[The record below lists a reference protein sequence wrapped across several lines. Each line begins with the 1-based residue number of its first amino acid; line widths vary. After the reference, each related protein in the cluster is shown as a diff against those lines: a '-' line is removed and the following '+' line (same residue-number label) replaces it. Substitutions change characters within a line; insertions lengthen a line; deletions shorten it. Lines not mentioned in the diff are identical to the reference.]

1 MKTTSLIELALEKV
15 LAEHEQSIL
24 EIFENAEDLQ
34 SIKVFEKDST
44 DTVSWDKIKK
54 KLGL

>member
-1 MKTTSLIELALEKV
+1 METTSLIELALEKALV
-15 LAEHEQSIL
+15 EHEQSIL

-44 DTVSWDKIKK
+44 DTVSCDKIKK
-54 KLGL
+54 ELGP

>member
-1 MKTTSLIELALEKV
+1 METTSLIELALEKALV
-15 LAEHEQSIL
+15 EHEQSIL

-44 DTVSWDKIKK
+44 DTVSCDKIKK
-54 KLGL
+54 ELGL

>member
-1 MKTTSLIELALEKV
+1 METTSLIELALEKALV
-15 LAEHEQSIL
+15 EHEQSIL

-34 SIKVFEKDST
+34 NIKVFKNDST

-54 KLGL
+54 ELGL

>member
-1 MKTTSLIELALEKV
+1 MKTTSLIELALEKALV
-15 LAEHEQSIL
+15 EHEQSIL

-34 SIKVFEKDST
+34 NIKVYEKDST

-54 KLGL
+54 ELGL

>member
-15 LAEHEQSIL
+15 LVEHEQSIL
-24 EIFENAEDLQ
+24 KIFENAEDLQ

-54 KLGL
+54 ELGL

>member
-1 MKTTSLIELALEKV
+1 METTSLIELALEKALV
-15 LAEHEQSIL
+15 EHEQSIL

-34 SIKVFEKDST
+34 NIKVFENDST

-54 KLGL
+54 ELGL

>member
-1 MKTTSLIELALEKV
+1 METISLIELALEKALV
-15 LAEHEQSIL
+15 EHEQSIL

-34 SIKVFEKDST
+34 NIKVFENDST

-54 KLGL
+54 ELGL

>member
-24 EIFENAEDLQ
+24 KIFENAEDLQ

-54 KLGL
+54 ELGL

>member
-1 MKTTSLIELALEKV
+1 MKTTSLIELALEKALV
-15 LAEHEQSIL
+15 EHEQSIL
-24 EIFENAEDLQ
+24 KIFENAEDLQ

-54 KLGL
+54 ELGL

>member
-1 MKTTSLIELALEKV
+1 MKTTSLIELALEKALV
-15 LAEHEQSIL
+15 EHEQSIL

-54 KLGL
+54 ELGL

>member
-1 MKTTSLIELALEKV
+1 METTSLIELALEKALV
-15 LAEHEQSIL
+15 EHEESIL

-54 KLGL
+54 ELGL

>member
-1 MKTTSLIELALEKV
+1 MKTTSLIELALEKALV
-15 LAEHEQSIL
+15 EHEQSIL

-34 SIKVFEKDST
+34 NIKVFKNDST

-54 KLGL
+54 ELGL

>member
-1 MKTTSLIELALEKV
+1 METTSLIELALEKTLV
-15 LAEHEQSIL
+15 EHEQSIL

-34 SIKVFEKDST
+34 NIKVFENDST

-54 KLGL
+54 ELGL

>member
-1 MKTTSLIELALEKV
+1 MKTTSLIELALEKALV
-15 LAEHEQSIL
+15 EHEQSIL

-34 SIKVFEKDST
+34 SIKVFENDST

-54 KLGL
+54 ELGL